1 MTLGA
6 MGLSKLPPSLLGPAM
21 LALLS
26 ADGQVYAACHSCGW
40 EHRVDVLGKTSPK
53 KIRKALAKQ
62 QCAGCDRTATLEPV
76 RHALLLTVICRD
88 CATRSRVD
96 IGADALA
103 SCPACRSARI
113 EPVAEELTPAYP
125 VEFSE
130 LEPSAWRL
138 TSGDRHVWGRSGT
151 ADGQMIYE
159 MAQMVKILPEPHRYY
174 YLMILFAHR
183 LRITSPYDP
192 EGMYTIVNIAANLE
206 QDYLRAVG
214 DPVFGVW
221 ALEDF
226 EEMIRLAPDELNRA
240 VAEHSF
246 AMGAF
251 SMISRWQ
258 EAYVDAVSG
267 RQGLRGFAVGAA
279 IHSEQVL
286 EGYTEQG
293 GDRLKAQLAR
303 VRYVIGD
310 LLRAGDTDDEQRQ
323 MALGYFEAALGDPW
337 VAKNLGFAV
346 AESRAHTIMEMA
358 APPDDLIEQAIQ
370 DLQVAS
376 SAGGSDSAY
385 QNRWRSLHYLA
396 KLIMRYSQDRL
407 AGLQEIEEAA
417 ALALQQFNAFGDEM
431 QIVYQSEQMSEVF
444 ELLAFRYADFGWND
458 EALSALETIRGYAV
472 RRYSM
477 PADRVDTELQ
487 ELQNRRLEDMV
498 PAAIKDSG
506 LPRITPAVSQRPIE
520 EYFEDNPI
528 GPAAKSL
535 MRGHDDVPTALL
547 CMWVTEVR
555 PSVLGISALV
565 CHMAGED
572 AWENKR
578 HMWRA
583 DGEALALLRRQR
595 WIQPGPFRERLL
607 GTACRRGWE
616 ALLGPVSEMIQET
629 GARRLVASLSGRLSR
644 LPVEAFT
651 EGSGEP
657 AWPGLSVTYLP
668 SVRFGADLVTR
679 AGATAGA
686 SDRARV
692 LALGYGGADMS
703 EQEAE
708 LGDLT
713 SIWGSQSQVIPG
725 AQCTKKTVLEAL
737 AEPWDIVHIV
747 CHGTF
752 NEAMPLRSAL
762 HFCAERDDDARRVTA
777 EDLLRQVQFPA
788 HPLVILSACSSVV
801 TADSHSNS
809 FHGLAGSLFRAGAQA
824 IIGSRWPV
832 ADGAARACMRELH
845 RALRQGGPADLALVQ
860 ATAALREQGR
870 PLEDWAAFGYFGV
883 A

>member
-6 MGLSKLPPSLLGPAM
+6 LGLSKLPLSLLDPAM

-26 ADGQVYAACHSCGW
+26 ADGQIYAACSSCGW
-40 EHRVDVLGKTSPK
+40 EHRVDIIGKTSPK
-53 KIRKALAKQ
+53 RMRKALAKQ
-62 QCAGCDRTATLEPV
+62 GCAGCGRRALEPV
-76 RHALLLTVICRD
+76 RHALLLTVTCRD
-88 CATRSRVD
+88 CATKSRVD
-96 IGADALA
+96 VGADALA
-103 SCPACRSARI
+103 SCPACRSAQI
-113 EPVAEELTPAYP
+113 EPVAEELTPAYS

-130 LEPSAWRL
+130 LEPPVWRL
-138 TSGDRHVWGRSGT
+138 TGTDRHVWGRSGT
-151 ADGQMIYE
+151 ADAELIRE
-159 MAQMVKILPEPHRYY
+159 MAEAVKILPQPHRYH

-183 LRITSPYDP
+183 LRITSSYDP
-192 EGMYTIVNIAANLE
+192 EGTYLIVNIAANLE
-206 QDYLRAVG
+206 QDYLRAAG

-221 ALEDF
+221 ALKDF
-226 EEMIRLAPDELNRA
+226 EEMIRLAPDDLNRA

-251 SMISRWQ
+251 SMLSRWQ
-258 EAYVDAVSG
+258 EEYVDAISE
-267 RQGLRGFAVGAA
+267 RPGLREFAIGAA
-279 IHSEQVL
+279 MHSEQVL

-293 GDRLKAQLAR
+293 GDALKAQLAR

-337 VAKNLGFAV
+337 VAKNLGFGV

-358 APPDDLIEQAIQ
+358 APADDLLEQAVK
-370 DLQVAS
+370 DLRVAS

-385 QNRWRSLHYLA
+385 QNRWRSRYFLA

-417 ALALQQFNAFGDEM
+417 ALALQQFGGFGDEM
-431 QIVYQSEQMSEVF
+431 QIVYQSDRMSEVF

-458 EALSALETIRGYAV
+458 EALSALEAIRGYAV

-477 PADRVDTELQ
+477 PAGRVDAEMQ
-487 ELQNRRLEDMV
+487 ELRNRHLEDMV

-506 LPRITPAVSQRPIE
+506 LPGITPAVSKRPIAD
-520 EYFEDNPI
+520 YFEDDPI
-528 GPAAKSL
+528 GPAAKAL
-535 MRGHDDVPTALL
+535 MRGHNDVPTALL
-547 CMWVTEVR
+547 YMWVTEVR
-555 PSVLGISALV
+555 PDDPIVSALV
-565 CHMAGED
+565 CHMVEED

-583 DGEALALLRRQR
+583 DREALALLHDQR

-629 GARRLVASLSGRLSR
+629 AATRLVASLSGRLSR

-651 EGSGEP
+651 DGSGGP

-668 SVRFGADLVTR
+668 SVRFGADLVIR
-679 AGATAGA
+679 AGATGGA
-686 SDRARV
+686 LDRARV
-692 LALGYGGADMS
+692 LALGYGGADMP

-713 SIWGSQSQVIPG
+713 SIWGSQAQVIPG

-752 NEAMPLRSAL
+752 CEAMPLQSAL
-762 HFCAERDDDARRVTA
+762 HFCADPDDDARRVTA
-777 EDLLRQVQFPA
+777 QDLLRQVQFPA

-809 FHGLAGSLFRAGAQA
+809 FHGLAGSLFRIGAQA

-832 ADGAARACMRELH
+832 ADEAARACMRELH
-845 RALRQGGPADLALVQ
+845 CALRHGGPADLALVQ
-860 ATAALREQGR
+860 STTALREQGR